1 MSVRIVLEMAFLDV
15 GPIMFGGTEGV
26 IHFFKTKRVLASS
39 MQCTRLVG
47 MQTFASSTKTVYIR
61 CNVAMQSCTRKD
73 VMDGAGWWCPSC
85 KTRQALRTGSFI
97 SKSKLTLQTWL
108 MLIHFWARQNPV
120 LDTADCT
127 KVSKNTTIDVYQW
140 LREVCSTR
148 LIRDGPVM
156 LGGPGIIVQIDE
168 SLFNHK
174 PKVLVL

>member
-85 KTRQALRTGSFI
+85 KTTQACPSCKTRQALRTGGIKPYRRHLPIINYPSI
-97 SKSKLTLQTWL
+97 LQTAP
-108 MLIHFWARQNPV
+108 MNN
-120 LDTADCT
+120 
-127 KVSKNTTIDVYQW
+127 K
-140 LREVCSTR
+140 
-148 LIRDGPVM
+148 
-156 LGGPGIIVQIDE
+156 
-168 SLFNHK
+168 
-174 PKVLVL
+174 